1 MAKGGRRANSGR
13 KRKPTELRVLEGRFR
28 PEDVAGPPVQGG
40 FPLPPEYLSEAE
52 ARLWARFPKPAWI
65 GETDALA
72 VHAAVSLYAR
82 ILHNQAAQRATAEA
96 GAPLAYKVSYDGDGN
111 ERLEPKPNPLI
122 TQEVQLWA
130 RLMSVLASLGMTPA
144 DRSKVQAPA
153 PTDAEA
159 ETWASIL
166 G

>member
-1 MAKGGRRANSGR
+1 M
-13 KRKPTELRVLEGRFR
+13 LEGRFR
-28 PEDVAGPPVQGG
+28 PGDAAGPAAQGG
-40 FPLPPEYLSEAE
+40 FPAAPDYLSEAE
-52 ARLWARFPKPAWI
+52 ARLWERFPRPAWI
-65 GETDALA
+65 GATDVLA

-122 TQEVQLWA
+122 AQEVQLWQ
-130 RLMSVLASLGMTPA
+130 RLMSVLASLGLTPA
-144 DRSKVQAPA
+144 DRGKMQTPQPS
-153 PTDAEA
+153 DAEA
-159 ETWASIL
+159 ETWAAIL